1 MKKAL
6 FQKRRE
12 GGQSVVEVALTLP
25 LVLLLIFGM
34 IEMGW
39 LLSTRQ
45 MLDTMTREGARAG
58 IVAATTTAS
67 RTAVTNRANALKPPY
82 MKNAVTVTVTF
93 SNAASFKDGDI
104 IVVLA
109 YKLPPLSPLTKF
121 LTPDGTYHLSST
133 CTMKMG

>member
-1 MKKAL
+1 MRKAL

-25 LVLLLIFGM
+25 LVLLLLFGM

-39 LLSTRQ
+39 LLSARQ
-45 MLDTMTREGARAG
+45 SLDTMTREGARAG

-67 RTAVTNRANALKPPY
+67 RTAVTNRVSAVKPAY
-82 MKNAVTVTVTF
+82 MKNAVSVTVTF

-104 IVVLA
+104 TVVLA
-109 YKLPPLSPLTKF
+109 YNLPPLSPLTQF

-133 CTMKMG
+133 YTMKMG

>member
-1 MKKAL
+1 MRKAL

-25 LVLLLIFGM
+25 LVLLLLFGM

-39 LLSTRQ
+39 LLSARQ
-45 MLDTMTREGARAG
+45 SLDTMTREGARAG

-67 RTAVTNRANALKPPY
+67 RTAVTNRVNAVKPPY
-82 MKNAVTVTVTF
+82 MTNAVTVTVTF

-104 IVVLA
+104 TVTLA
-109 YKLPPLSPLTKF
+109 YNLPPLSPLTQF
-121 LTPDGTYHLSST
+121 LTADGTYHLNSSY
-133 CTMKMG
+133 TMKMG